1 MVFSSFSFLVAFLPL
16 VIVGYYIIPKKYTK
30 VKNIILLIASLIFYS
45 FGEPKYTILM
55 VVSILVNYIL
65 TLLMSKK
72 NNNKVIFV
80 FTIIIDIGIL
90 VFFKYSNFIIN
101 NINNV
106 FNTNIN
112 NLNID
117 LPLGIS
123 FYTFQ
128 IMSYV
133 IDVYKKKIK
142 PQKSLINIAT
152 YITLF
157 PQLVAGPIVNY
168 KTIENE
174 LEKRDE
180 TFDKF
185 ASGFR
190 RFIVGLAKKVIIA
203 NNAAIL
209 ADSIFNSDI
218 QNLGTSIIWIGAL
231 AYSIQIYFDFSG
243 YSDMAIGLG
252 RIFGFNFLEN
262 FNYPYISKS
271 ITDFW
276 RRWHISL
283 SSWFKEYVYI
293 PPRGNRCKKIKW
305 FRNIFIVWMLTGLW
319 HGASWNYVLWG
330 IYFAVILIIEKVF
343 LLKILEKVPN
353 FFKHIYSIILILIGW
368 VIFRVEDIHN
378 LLYCLKHL
386 VIYKPTDFSV
396 FIGNNGDVLSVIPF
410 IFIGILFS
418 TPIIK
423 KVHEKICNTGNEL
436 LFYAEDIII
445 IALFIISMAF
455 IVSLS
460 YNPFI
465 YFKF

>member
-1 MVFSSFSFLVAFLPL
+1 MVFSSFSFLIVFLPL
-16 VIVGYYIIPKKYTK
+16 VIIGYYIIPKKYTK

-106 FNTNIN
+106 FNTNFN

-174 LEKRDE
+174 LEKRNE
-180 TFDKF
+180 TFEKF

-283 SSWFKEYVYI
+283 YRGLKNMYI
-293 PPRGNRCKKIKW
+293 
-305 FRNIFIVWMLTGLW
+305 F
-319 HGASWNYVLWG
+319 H
-330 IYFAVILIIEKVF
+330 
-343 LLKILEKVPN
+343 
-353 FFKHIYSIILILIGW
+353 
-368 VIFRVEDIHN
+368 
-378 LLYCLKHL
+378 
-386 VIYKPTDFSV
+386 
-396 FIGNNGDVLSVIPF
+396 
-410 IFIGILFS
+410 
-418 TPIIK
+418 
-423 KVHEKICNTGNEL
+423 
-436 LFYAEDIII
+436 
-445 IALFIISMAF
+445 
-455 IVSLS
+455 
-460 YNPFI
+460 
-465 YFKF
+465 

>member
-1 MVFSSFSFLVAFLPL
+1 MVFSSFSFLIVFLPL
-16 VIVGYYIIPKKYTK
+16 VIIGYYIIPKKYTK

-106 FNTNIN
+106 FNTNFN

-174 LEKRDE
+174 LEKRNE
-180 TFDKF
+180 TFEKF

-293 PPRGNRCKKIKW
+293 PLGGNRCKKIKW

-319 HGASWNYVLWG
+319 HGAS
-330 IYFAVILIIEKVF
+330 
-343 LLKILEKVPN
+343 
-353 FFKHIYSIILILIGW
+353 
-368 VIFRVEDIHN
+368 
-378 LLYCLKHL
+378 
-386 VIYKPTDFSV
+386 
-396 FIGNNGDVLSVIPF
+396 
-410 IFIGILFS
+410 
-418 TPIIK
+418 
-423 KVHEKICNTGNEL
+423 
-436 LFYAEDIII
+436 
-445 IALFIISMAF
+445 
-455 IVSLS
+455 
-460 YNPFI
+460 
-465 YFKF
+465 

>member
-1 MVFSSFSFLVAFLPL
+1 MVFSSFSFLIVFLPL
-16 VIVGYYIIPKKYTK
+16 VIIGYYIIPKKYTK

-106 FNTNIN
+106 FNTNFN

-174 LEKRDE
+174 LEKRNE
-180 TFDKF
+180 TFEKF

-293 PPRGNRCKKIKW
+293 PLGGNRCKKIKW

-396 FIGNNGDVLSVIPF
+396 FISNNGDVLSIIPF

-423 KVHEKICNTGNEL
+423 KIHEKICNTNNEL

-460 YNPFI
+460 YNTFI

>member
-1 MVFSSFSFLVAFLPL
+1 MVFSSFSFLIVFLPL
-16 VIVGYYIIPKKYTK
+16 VIIGYYIIPKKYTK

-106 FNTNIN
+106 FNTNFN

-174 LEKRDE
+174 LEKRNE
-180 TFDKF
+180 TFEKF

-293 PPRGNRCKKIKW
+293 PLGGNRCKKIKW

-396 FIGNNGDVLSVIPF
+396 FISNNGDVLSVIPF

-423 KVHEKICNTGNEL
+423 KIYEKICNTNNEL

>member
-1 MVFSSFSFLVAFLPL
+1 MVFSSFSFLIVFLPL
-16 VIVGYYIIPKKYTK
+16 VIIGYYIIPKKYTK

-106 FNTNIN
+106 FNTNFN

-174 LEKRDE
+174 L
-180 TFDKF
+180 
-185 ASGFR
+185 
-190 RFIVGLAKKVIIA
+190 
-203 NNAAIL
+203 
-209 ADSIFNSDI
+209 
-218 QNLGTSIIWIGAL
+218 
-231 AYSIQIYFDFSG
+231 
-243 YSDMAIGLG
+243 
-252 RIFGFNFLEN
+252 
-262 FNYPYISKS
+262 
-271 ITDFW
+271 
-276 RRWHISL
+276 
-283 SSWFKEYVYI
+283 
-293 PPRGNRCKKIKW
+293 
-305 FRNIFIVWMLTGLW
+305 
-319 HGASWNYVLWG
+319 
-330 IYFAVILIIEKVF
+330 
-343 LLKILEKVPN
+343 
-353 FFKHIYSIILILIGW
+353 
-368 VIFRVEDIHN
+368 
-378 LLYCLKHL
+378 
-386 VIYKPTDFSV
+386 
-396 FIGNNGDVLSVIPF
+396 
-410 IFIGILFS
+410 
-418 TPIIK
+418 
-423 KVHEKICNTGNEL
+423 
-436 LFYAEDIII
+436 
-445 IALFIISMAF
+445 
-455 IVSLS
+455 
-460 YNPFI
+460 
-465 YFKF
+465 